1 MLQRFINFTKNIT
14 IISKGIEQI
23 KNEVMNAHGLNGGDS
38 MYLFYLSRY
47 SEGLTV
53 SQMSEINNVSK
64 SAVSRIY
71 AGLYEKGYIHYPNH
85 DGGKKYNTPAV
96 LTKKGNEQAARIE
109 DAICKYVDMF
119 SLTNIADEDRTT
131 MYRSLRTIAN
141 NISTYLNDKNK
152 Q

>member
-23 KNEVMNAHGLNGGDS
+23 KNEVMNAHG
-38 MYLFYLSRY
+38 
-47 SEGLTV
+47 
-53 SQMSEINNVSK
+53 K

-119 SLTNIADEDRTT
+119 SLTNVADEDRTT